1 MKITFTLQIKV
12 QIVKV
17 MVFPGS
23 MYEYESW
30 AIKKAEQQRID
41 AFELWFWRT
50 LLRVPWPAQRSNQS
64 ILKEINLEY
73 SLEGLLLK
81 LKLQYFD
88 PWCQGLTHW
97 KRPWCWERFQGK
109 RRRRQQRTRWLDN
122 ITDSLDK
129 NLRRRRWWRTKKPSV
144 LQSMESQSIRYDLV
158 TGQQQ
163 KPLQAQCLKTLVT
176 IRLSFMSQQR

>member
-23 MYEYESW
+23 MYGYESW

-41 AFELWFWRT
+41 DFELWCWRT

-88 PWCQGLTHW
+88 PLMPRADSLEKTLMLG
-97 KRPWCWERFQGK
+97 KIQGK
-109 RRRRQQRTRWLDN
+109 RRRGQQRTRWLDN
-122 ITDSLDK
+122 ITDSMDM
-129 NLRRRRWWRTKKPSV
+129 NLRRRRWGTKKPSV

-163 KPLQAQCLKTLVT
+163 KPLQAQCLKALVT
-176 IRLSFMSQQR
+176 IKLSFMSQQR